1 MPQVQAVIAFS
12 PGEYFGKDLDIAAA
26 AKNLSKP
33 VFIACGADEKKYT
46 DAIANAIRSTK
57 KIYFAPGKGGAHGSK
72 CLEKTTDG
80 ETEYWIQMINFIQA
94 VKKEY

>member
-1 MPQVQAVIAFS
+1 MIAFS

-46 DAIANAIRSTK
+46 DAIANAIRSKK
-57 KIYFAPGKGGAHGSK
+57 KIYFAPPKGGAHGSK

-80 ETEYWIQMINFIQA
+80 ETEYWIQMINFLQT